1 MSTLEDYDVLV
12 DQVPTWERRLSSL
25 LGNIKIKFDQESPS
39 ASVTEYLNYLYRV
52 VSSLKRGM
60 LGPDAST
67 SIQPGEFEGFT
78 TRILR
83 YIVGININNSVNE
96 QAVQDG
102 LENTWKLC
110 HRMGPTCLSPHPSFA
125 GLWKMCDVLVFGK
138 ELF

>member
-12 DQVPTWERRLSSL
+12 HQVPTWERRLSSL
-25 LGNIKIKFDQESPS
+25 LGDIMIKFDQESPS

-67 SIQPGEFEGFT
+67 IIQPGEFKGFT

-83 YIVGININNSVNE
+83 YIFGISI
-96 QAVQDG
+96 
-102 LENTWKLC
+102 K
-110 HRMGPTCLSPHPSFA
+110 
-125 GLWKMCDVLVFGK
+125 
-138 ELF
+138 